1 MEKIEK
7 MIKEIKGIF
16 GKQVEKKKREMERKG
31 KRRERER
38 ERESQRERR
47 RKGKER
53 TIELIVE
60 IGWDLSPP
68 AILVALLGCGRES
81 GGP

>member
-1 MEKIEK
+1 MAVMMEKIEK

-38 ERESQRERR
+38 ERERARE
-47 RKGKER
+47 KEGER
-53 TIELIVE
+53 EKKEL
-60 IGWDLSPP
+60 LS
-68 AILVALLGCGRES
+68 S
-81 GGP
+81 S